1 MRIKHQLTRDS
12 SMFSHFVDLI
22 SGLLMTL
29 ASFTKKLFLLNK
41 GRLQAVLRMD
51 IASFKHKVFKS

>member
-22 SGLLMTL
+22 SGLLMAL
-29 ASFTKKLFLLNK
+29 PSFAKNKLLLLNK
-41 GRLQAVLRMD
+41 GRLQVVLRMD
-51 IASFKHKVFKS
+51 SASFKH